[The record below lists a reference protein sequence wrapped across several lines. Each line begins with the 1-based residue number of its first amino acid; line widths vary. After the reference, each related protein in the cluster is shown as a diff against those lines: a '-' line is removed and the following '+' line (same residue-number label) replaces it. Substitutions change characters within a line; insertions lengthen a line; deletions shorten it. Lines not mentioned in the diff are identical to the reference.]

1 MDLTLIVP
9 VYNSQDIVQE
19 TVSRILS
26 FLDQEGL
33 EGEVLLINDGSKD
46 GSWERVQEVAEKE
59 ERVIA

>member
-26 FLDQEGL
+26 FLDQEGF